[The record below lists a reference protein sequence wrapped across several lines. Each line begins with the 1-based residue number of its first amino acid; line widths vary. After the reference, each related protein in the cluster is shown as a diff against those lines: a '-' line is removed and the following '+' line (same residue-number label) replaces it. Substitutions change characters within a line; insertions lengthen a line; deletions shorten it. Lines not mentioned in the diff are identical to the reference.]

1 VSSATATDNRE
12 VRHFELEADR
22 RARRMFVMIVVAF
35 ALLAI
40 GGGIFAAWLILSDD
54 TPIAALPPTKP
65 KPPEAVRDFE
75 PEAGVPWGEAKP
87 VREPVRQPSKLGE
100 TLSDGDIG
108 NGMRR
113 MQAAL
118 DECARKHGAI
128 DETTVHIDF
137 SVNPSGRVDES
148 DARPPFGKT
157 PLGLC
162 VADVVRT
169 KGSFKASRSGR
180 RDIRWSIKLRRR
192 DG

>member
-1 VSSATATDNRE
+1 VSSATAADNRE

-54 TPIAALPPTKP
+54 TPIAALPPAKP

-75 PEAGVPWGEAKP
+75 PEAGVPWGTETKP
-87 VREPVRQPSKLGE
+87 VERVGGGAKLRE
-100 TLSDGDIG
+100 TLSDKDIG
-108 NGMRR
+108 SGLGRI
-113 MQAAL
+113 QAAL
-118 DECARKHGAI
+118 DECARTHGAI
-128 DETTVHIDF
+128 DETVVHI
-137 SVNPSGRVDES
+137 DES

-157 PLGLC
+157 PLGRC

-169 KGSFKASRSGR
+169 KGSFKTSRSGR